1 MSGNQMLLRSDHKT
15 IRALVVAFFKDR
27 KEGNFA
33 DFHGYSLHRYVTY
46 KIGKYIYPDTIFR
59 IMRKLRQDRTLN
71 YKVLNQQAS
80 YYYIES
86 AVPDEFYDPDN
97 YRDDQLKL
105 F

>member
-1 MSGNQMLLRSDHKT
+1 MTLRSDHAT
-15 IRALVVAFFKDR
+15 IKALVVAFFTVR

-33 DFHGYSLHRYVTY
+33 DFHGYSLHRYVTH

-59 IMRKLRQDRTLN
+59 IMRKLRQNKTLD
-71 YKVLNQQAS
+71 YKVLNRQAS

-86 AVPDEFYDPDN
+86 AVPDEFYDPDG
-97 YRDDQLKL
+97 QLKL